1 MTRRKRVSLFGL
13 GMLMLFWALACGG
26 SSATPAAM
34 TDVPVYS
41 GATPMELGDNPM
53 VDTIVDSVEESAGEM
68 GSIETELY
76 TLPAGTS
83 WADVK
88 SFYSA
93 EFADTDWESEPEFT
107 DESETFNSVGWTRGS
122 GAQEQAIL
130 VMYVAG
136 ILDDGALLV
145 TMLISE

>member
-1 MTRRKRVSLFGL
+1 MTRRKRVFLFGL
-13 GMLMLFWALACGG
+13 GMLMLLWALACGG

-41 GATPMELGDNPM
+41 GATPMELGDNPL

-93 EFADTDWESEPEFT
+93 SPSFLPSFLP
-107 DESETFNSVGWTRGS
+107 S
-122 GAQEQAIL
+122 
-130 VMYVAG
+130 
-136 ILDDGALLV
+136 LLPSFLPSFLPLRV
-145 TMLISE
+145 